1 MGPAGFRVLMVL
13 MLALGALVVVI
24 GMTAHDEALILAGL
38 TCGVIPLVVRL
49 FVGLLAPYLTDSPQN
64 TKPAE
69 PSAVQEAAEE
79 KRNDH
84 WADKSTLEQAGV
96 LAADPQIYLGRVLET
111 SVMIGLQSVRRL
123 MTFCNASLDFYQSSV
138 IPNALTSRDN
148 LLVFENDGLVCKAV
162 RDRRA
167 QLGQKVIV
175 LDPFGRSGS
184 TSDRFNPL
192 DFMRPEGAS
201 LVTDAGMI
209 ADLLLAPHFVQDL
222 DPQDARVARV
232 LLQGLIL
239 HTYRNENE
247 NARHLAEMRRNLTL
261 PPHRF
266 YPLLGELMD
275 IDVAEGRICDIA
287 LSILDMPEEQRAAIL
302 EACRNATAV
311 FDLGPV
317 ENATRNTS
325 FTLEDITERGASIF
339 VIGTPPESYDVPLLA
354 WCRAMLGCLLLL
366 ISSRDGRQLP
376 SYLVMLDRVETLG
389 RMVQLERLLGG
400 GGNGNAGLI
409 LWPCFSGVSAVMDVC
424 HNWENVVGRSDVV
437 QIYGQDGAFDL
448 DWAAGLTAMSRFADT
463 GKSSTQSDAPV
474 HLRSRDKDPMM
485 TSVEVARMPPDTQ
498 LLFCKEL
505 PPIRAARLQWAEDDA
520 FRLLATRP
528 PTF

>member
-24 GMTAHDEALILAGL
+24 GMTAHDDALVLAGL

-49 FVGLLAPYLTDSPQN
+49 FVGLLAPYLTAPPPSTP
-64 TKPAE
+64 KPDPAA
-69 PSAVQEAAEE
+69 PSDTPEV
-79 KRNDH
+79 NSNHH
-84 WADKSTLEQAGV
+84 WADKEALEQAGV
-96 LAADPQIYLGRVLET
+96 LAADPSIYLGRVQK
-111 SVMIGLQSVRRL
+111 SSSMIGLQSVRRL
-123 MTFCNASLDFYQSSV
+123 MTFSNASLDFYQSSV

-148 LLVFENDGLVCKAV
+148 LLIFENDGLVCKAV
-162 RDRRA
+162 RDRRT

-184 TSDRFNPL
+184 TSDKFNPF

-201 LVTDAGMI
+201 LVTDAGVI

-239 HTYRNENE
+239 HTYREENE
-247 NARHLAEMRRNLTL
+247 KNRHLTEMRRKLTL

-287 LSILDMPEEQRAAIL
+287 LSILDMTDEHRATIL

-311 FDLGPV
+311 FDLGPI
-317 ENATRNTS
+317 ENATRETS
-325 FTLEDITERGASIF
+325 FSLEDITERGASIF
-339 VIGTPPESYDVPLLA
+339 VIGAAPESYDASLLT

-366 ISSRDGRQLP
+366 VSSRDGRQLP

-389 RMVQLERLLGG
+389 RLVQLERLLGG
-400 GGNGNAGLI
+400 GSNGNPGLT

-463 GKSSTQSDAPV
+463 GKGSTQSDAPV
-474 HLRSRDKDPMM
+474 HLRSRDKDAMM

-498 LLFCKEL
+498 LLFCKQL
-505 PPIRAARLQWAEDDA
+505 PPIRATRLQWAEDDA